1 MELHPGGVKLKHLCE
16 HAIFNCVCINSYAC
30 QLSFV
35 DWIDLV
41 LNNSYEPV
49 LFVALAPVWKV
60 ARYTSSAPP
69 YLRECDGYVDGGLI
83 CNNPSECGLT
93 EIQSY
98 YHHLGLTSQIALV
111 MSIGTGI
118 MPPKEMGSTDIQEY
132 FSIGKEWLNPIDF
145 VMKFK
150 NLLSMLGHAVSCPH
164 I

>member
-69 YLRECDGYVDGGLI
+69 YLKECDGYVDGGLI

-98 YHHLGLTSQIALV
+98 YHRQGLTSQIALV
-111 MSIGTGI
+111 ISIGTGI
-118 MPPKEMGSTDIQEY
+118 MPPKKIGNTDL
-132 FSIGKEWLNPIDF
+132 KWLNPINF
-145 VMKFK
+145 VMK
-150 NLLSMLGHAVSCPH
+150 LLSMLGHVVSCQH
-164 I
+164 ITIANV